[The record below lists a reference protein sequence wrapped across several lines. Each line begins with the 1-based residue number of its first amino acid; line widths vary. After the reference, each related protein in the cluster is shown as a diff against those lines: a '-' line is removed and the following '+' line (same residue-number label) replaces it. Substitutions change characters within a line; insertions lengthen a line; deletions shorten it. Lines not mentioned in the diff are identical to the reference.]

1 MSSMNFPL
9 VCVTIVEL
17 FHRWLFDTR
26 YQVKLCALDNLNPFG
41 NSCVLERQKVFA
53 SLTGNSVRASFPG
66 PLRAQS

>member
-17 FHRWLFDTR
+17 FHRWFFDTR
-26 YQVKLCALDNLNPFG
+26 DQVKLQAFDTLNPFG

-53 SLTGNSVRASFPG
+53 SLNR
-66 PLRAQS
+66 